1 VLEWL
6 KRVPA
11 LIRSAATDGGAIRVG
26 LKLFNSLDDDDFQ
39 LAMLAEVHG
48 EGRPDYLVYANRLFD
63 PDRVFEGQRGVA
75 YGGPDLSDRNLR
87 LLSALREAQ
96 EWGEIPAPSLEIGAT
111 GDISSGR
118 IAVEYALR
126 GCTSFQ
132 IHTLFQLP
140 AAEYPMRVES
150 KVQKAL
156 HRLYFDPQDG
166 FIVWLVH
173 AARRLGLARDG
184 IISFLDLARRGASSA
199 LTARDLDSP
208 AS

>member
-1 VLEWL
+1 
-6 KRVPA
+6 
-11 LIRSAATDGGAIRVG
+11 
-26 LKLFNSLDDDDFQ
+26 
-39 LAMLAEVHG
+39 M
-48 EGRPDYLVYANRLFD
+48 
-63 PDRVFEGQRGVA
+63 A

-87 LLSALREAQ
+87 LLSALRRAQ
-96 EWGEIPAPSLEIGAT
+96 ERDEIPRTPLEISAT

-140 AAEYPMRVES
+140 AAEYAMRAGS

-166 FIVWLVH
+166 FIVWLIH
-173 AARRLGLARDG
+173 AAGRLDLARDG
-184 IISFLDLARRGASSA
+184 VIRFLDLARLGASSA
-199 LTARDLDSP
+199 LTTRDLDP
-208 AS
+208 QAP